1 MVEGVRNR
9 SDMKMVIQPSAM
21 PLGDKAAEYRHY
33 GTLFWFLARRDIQ
46 LRYRQTLLGIA
57 WAVLQ
62 PLLPMLIFVAVF
74 ARLLRMETGEIPYPL
89 FVLSG
94 LAPWTFVASAVT
106 AAGPTFINNY
116 SLLNKVYFPRA
127 ILPAA
132 TVGAAALDGLVGI
145 VVVLLATLWYGFAP
159 LLPWLLIPVVSALT
173 VLLAVAAGLAVASI
187 TAVFRDM
194 KNVVP
199 FLVQL
204 WMYSTPVFYPAQLI
218 PDSLQPLA
226 GFNPMTGI
234 LEAFR
239 CCLFGTAPNWTYLWQ
254 SAAGALI
261 LCATAVWLFHSLEA
275 DLAERV

>member
-1 MVEGVRNR
+1 MR
-9 SDMKMVIQPSAM
+9 MVIQPSSM
-21 PLGDKAAEYRHY
+21 PLADKLGEYRHY

-46 LRYRQTLLGIA
+46 LRYRQTMLGIV

-74 ARLLRMETGEIPYPL
+74 ARLLKLETGEIPYPL

-94 LAPWTFVASAVT
+94 LAPWTFVANAVNSAS
-106 AAGPTFINNY
+106 PTFVNNY

-132 TVGAAALDGLVGI
+132 AVAAAALDGLVGG
-145 VVVLLATLWYGFAP
+145 VVVLAVSLWYGVGP
-159 LLPWLLIPVVSALT
+159 SLWWLLIPLPAGATAAL
-173 VLLAVAAGLAVASI
+173 AMAAGVTVASL
-187 TAVFRDM
+187 TAVFRDV

-199 FLVQL
+199 FLVQV
-204 WMYSTPVFYPAQLI
+204 WMFSTPVFYPVQLV
-218 PDSLQPLA
+218 PGSLRPLA

-239 CCLFGTAPNWTYLWQ
+239 SCLLGAAPDWLLVGQ
-254 SAAGALI
+254 SAVATVILAAVALGVFD
-261 LCATAVWLFHSLEA
+261 ALEA